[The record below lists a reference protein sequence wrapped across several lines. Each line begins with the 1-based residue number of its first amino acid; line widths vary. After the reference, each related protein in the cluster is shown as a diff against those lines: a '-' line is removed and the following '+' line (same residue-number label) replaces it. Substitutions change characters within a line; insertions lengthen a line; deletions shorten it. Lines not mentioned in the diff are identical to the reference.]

1 MSVQSQLVSFIQ
13 KQNGLQR
20 KTNLWFK
27 NMYFCWI
34 YSDKMKML
42 SILGTGYFLK
52 ITKTYSQ
59 QEKQICPNCTII
71 SFRKHKKSPIH
82 KNFMPHGITLQ

>member
-13 KQNGLQR
+13 RQNGIQQN
-20 KTNLWFK
+20 TNLWFK
-27 NMYFCWI
+27 NMYFYWT

-59 QEKQICPNCTII
+59 QEKQICPNNC
-71 SFRKHKKSPIH
+71 KKSPIH
-82 KNFMPHGITLQ
+82 KYFTRHGITLQ